1 MNEAK
6 TATSPPSPKN
16 RSTQTQ
22 FKGLIVGGSDYSRCR
37 GNIDL
42 VSVEEGDKDLLFV
55 PENSKIVVFDAVSGI
70 NIGYTKG
77 NYCLGLGSGG

>member
-1 MNEAK
+1 M
-6 TATSPPSPKN
+6 
-16 RSTQTQ
+16 
-22 FKGLIVGGSDYSRCR
+22 
-37 GNIDL
+37 